1 MKYYRT
7 PDFIQRI
14 YSSYYWR
21 IPTNEREVFITFD
34 DGPVPGVTPHVL
46 DILDHFGAKATF
58 FEVGENVAK
67 YPGIHELI
75 LHKGHHVGN
84 HTQNHLKGWNTPTFK
99 YTKNALECRNYV
111 QSSLFRPPYG
121 KMTRL
126 QAKSLKS
133 KFNIIMWDLLSMDY
147 SPSFDAEESFSSIR
161 KYWRPG
167 SIIVFHDSLK
177 AQANVISLLAKVL
190 EWMKAE
196 GIQSSPIP
204 YELNSR

>member
-1 MKYYRT
+1 
-7 PDFIQRI
+7 
-14 YSSYYWR
+14 
-21 IPTNEREVFITFD
+21 
-34 DGPVPGVTPHVL
+34 
-46 DILDHFGAKATF
+46 
-58 FEVGENVAK
+58 
-67 YPGIHELI
+67 
-75 LHKGHHVGN
+75 
-84 HTQNHLKGWNTPTFK
+84 
-99 YTKNALECRNYV
+99 
-111 QSSLFRPPYG
+111 
-121 KMTRL
+121 MTRL